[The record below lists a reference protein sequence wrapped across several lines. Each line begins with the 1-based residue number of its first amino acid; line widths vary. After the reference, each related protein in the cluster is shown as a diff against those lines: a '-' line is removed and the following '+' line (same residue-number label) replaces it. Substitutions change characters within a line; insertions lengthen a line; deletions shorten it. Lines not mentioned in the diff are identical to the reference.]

1 MNVQSFPKIIGEFV
15 VGPRKVSEAG
25 HVPIVYLG
33 RDFRGL
39 VGRKVILIVK
49 VLEGVDD
56 AKSKPH

>member
-33 RDFRGL
+33 KDFKGL
-39 VGRKVILIVK
+39 VGRKVILIIK
-49 VLEGVDD
+49 VLGGDN
-56 AKSKPH
+56 PT